1 MERVPCIDSG
11 LRSGADNVAFDRR
24 ALARHGRGDLPA
36 LLRFWRSEPTASLGA
51 HQAVDREL
59 RLDFCSDRGI
69 AVVRR
74 PSGGGAVYLDER
86 QLGYSLIV
94 ARPWFGRDTRLSAV
108 MERFAAGIA
117 RGLER
122 LGIVAHYKRPNDLE
136 VGGRKISSFFVTSSA
151 SASSL
156 LLHGTV
162 LLDADIK
169 TMLLALRVPT
179 EKLSPDGLAAAR
191 DRLTT
196 VGECLGDVPPA
207 DEIRRALQ
215 DGIATVLGLSPHP
228 GDADAYAFGATMEE
242 PAVNDERS
250 EPGSIDWR
258 DPGHEWTEAL
268 TVTNGGTLRA
278 RARFAEDGRFQR
290 VEFAADLQFVPSDL
304 LVRVAHALVNVDAAS
319 AHTSITSVMA
329 DSCAEPIGFNAADV
343 VRVVRLLADKQRV
356 RRELGLAAADANAL
370 MVQGAEQDN
379 ARAILERASVMLVP
393 YCAKPTWCE
402 LRHEDACSECG
413 LCEVGEAYRL
423 ARERGMQVA
432 TITSYEHLV
441 ATLSQ
446 MRADGEPAYVGM
458 CCSNFFIKRFRA
470 FRDAGIPAVLMDISG
485 ANCYELQ
492 QEDQAYAGTFSAQAR
507 VNEEL
512 LEQVMRFVPPAK
524 GSAD

>member
-1 MERVPCIDSG
+1 MERVLCVDSG
-11 LRSGADNVAFDRR
+11 LRAGVDNIAFDRHG
-24 ALARHGRGDLPA
+24 LARHGRGDSPA
-36 LLRFWRSEPTASLGA
+36 LLRFWRSAPTASLGA

-59 RLDFCSDRGI
+59 RLDYCSGQGI

-74 PSGGGAVYLDER
+74 PSGGGAVYVDER
-86 QLGYSLIV
+86 QLGYSLII
-94 ARPWFGRDTRLSAV
+94 ARPWFGRNACLAAV
-108 MERFAAGIA
+108 LERFAAGVA
-117 RGLER
+117 RGLDR
-122 LGIVAHYKRPNDLE
+122 LGIAAQYKRPNDLE
-136 VGGRKISSFFVTSSA
+136 VSGRKISSFFVAS

-162 LLDADIK
+162 LLAADIK
-169 TMLLALRVPT
+169 AMLLALRVPT

-191 DRLTT
+191 DRLIT
-196 VGECLGDVPPA
+196 VGECLGSVPPA
-207 DEIRRALQ
+207 DEIRQAIE
-215 DGIATVLGLSPHP
+215 DGIAAVLGLSTEP
-228 GDADAYAFGATMEE
+228 GGADAYGFGAVMEGSSGI
-242 PAVNDERS
+242 DEHS

-268 TVTNGGTLRA
+268 TVTDGGSLRA
-278 RARFAEDGRFQR
+278 RARFADGDRFQR
-290 VEFAADLQFVPSDL
+290 VEFAADLQFVPPDL
-304 LVRVAHALVNVDAAS
+304 LVRMAHALVNVSAAS
-319 AHTSITSVMA
+319 ADSIIASVMA

-343 VRVVRLLADKQRV
+343 VHVVRLLADKQRV

-370 MVQGAEQDN
+370 MVQGSEQDN
-379 ARAILERASVMLVP
+379 TRAILERASVMLVP

-485 ANCYELQ
+485 ANCYELH
-492 QEDQAYAGTFSAQAR
+492 QEDQAYAGTFAAQAR

-524 GSAD
+524 